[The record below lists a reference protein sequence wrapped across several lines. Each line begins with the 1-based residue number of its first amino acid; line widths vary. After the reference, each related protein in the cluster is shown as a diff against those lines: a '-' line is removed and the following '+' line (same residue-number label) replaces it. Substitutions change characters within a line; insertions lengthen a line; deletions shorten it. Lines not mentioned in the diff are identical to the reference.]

1 MLSRQGKYGKG
12 LGALGAII
20 LVALALTR
28 VDPDQSLEPESRA
41 ANDEIRTAFLAERS
55 GVQVLGTGSVKAV
68 LPDDT
73 KGSRHQRFI
82 LELSQKLTI
91 LVAHN
96 IDLAPRIGRLE
107 IGDQV
112 SFYGVYEFNNQGGV
126 VHWTHRDPGGRH
138 VAGWLEHQGKRYD

>member
-1 MLSRQGKYGKG
+1 MLSHHGKYGKG
-12 LGALGAII
+12 LGALGAILLI
-20 LVALALTR
+20 ALALTR
-28 VDPDQSLEPESRA
+28 VDPDQSLEPEARA
-41 ANDEIRTAFLAERS
+41 VNDEIRSAFLAERS
-55 GVQVLGTGSVKAV
+55 GIQVHGTGTVKVV

-96 IDLAPRIGRLE
+96 IDLAPRIARLK

-112 SFYGVYEFNNQGGV
+112 SFNGVYEFNNQGGV
-126 VHWTHRDPGGRH
+126 VHWTHRDPSKRH
-138 VAGWLEHQGKRYD
+138 VAGWLEHEGERYD